1 MSDSN
6 EKKRRSL
13 KATSLVV
20 FMVATISASGFF
32 MGLRQN
38 QRAAGNVTRAGVVAR
53 PAIEEEIGPVSVV
66 PRYTE
71 LAGGDWLL
79 GSEWR
84 TQLEAGGL
92 PSPSL
97 DDGASKAREEMVI
110 TRDQRRAYDGAPP
123 VIPHPIHQ
131 TAPVA
136 CLVCHQQPTRIGD
149 VIAPAMSHAE
159 YPSCT
164 QCHVPQSGIES
175 FPTNVPMPKGQ
186 PPQGNAFV
194 GRASAGP
201 GQRAALGAPPVIPHG
216 LQMRENCVS
225 CHGSSAGSGP
235 ATTHPERANCLQCHA
250 LDAKLDYP
258 VLVDYLKDHEKKSAE
273 P

>member
-1 MSDSN
+1 MSESI

-38 QRAAGNVTRAGVVAR
+38 QRAAGNVTRAGVVAP
-53 PAIEEEIGPVSVV
+53 PAVEPETGPVPVV
-66 PRYTE
+66 PRYRD
-71 LAGGDWLL
+71 LAGGEWLP
-79 GSEWR
+79 GSGWR
-84 TQLEAGGL
+84 SKIEPGGL

-97 DDGASKAREEMVI
+97 LDGTKKARADRVA

-131 TAPVA
+131 TTPVA

-175 FPTNVPMPKGQ
+175 FPTDVPMPEGQ

-194 GRASAGP
+194 GKASPGP
-201 GQRAALGAPPVIPHG
+201 GQRAALGAPPVMPHG
-216 LQMRENCVS
+216 LMMRENCAS
-225 CHGSSAGSGP
+225 CHGPSAGSGP

-258 VLVDYLKDHEKKSAE
+258 ALVEYLKDREKQPNE
-273 P
+273 